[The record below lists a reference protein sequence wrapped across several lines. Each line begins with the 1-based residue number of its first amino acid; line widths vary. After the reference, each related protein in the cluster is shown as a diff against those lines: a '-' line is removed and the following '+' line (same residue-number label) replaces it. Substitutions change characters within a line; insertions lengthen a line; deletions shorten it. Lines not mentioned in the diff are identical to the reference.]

1 METIMLST
9 TLSVSIRCSADKV
22 YEFVSNPENLPKWAK
37 GLGES
42 GKKKGPD
49 WIVDTPQGP
58 LKINF
63 AGPNQFGVLDHR
75 VTTPSGDEVY
85 VPMRVVPNGS
95 GSEVIFIL
103 FRQPGISDAR
113 YAEDL
118 KLVDRDLRTLK
129 ELLETDG
136 RPE

>member
-1 METIMLST
+1 
-9 TLSVSIRCSADKV
+9 
-22 YEFVSNPENLPKWAK
+22 
-37 GLGES
+37 
-42 GKKKGPD
+42 
-49 WIVDTPQGP
+49 
-58 LKINF
+58 
-63 AGPNQFGVLDHR
+63 
-75 VTTPSGDEVY
+75 
-85 VPMRVVPNGS
+85 MRVVPNGS

-113 YAEDL
+113 YAEDM